1 METIEVSVV
10 LGISALYH
18 DAAAALVVDGEIA
31 AAIQEER
38 LSRIKND
45 PSLPFRAAQACLHR
59 AGLQAGDVDK
69 VVYYENPYAKLER
82 VLLSLMRAFPKT
94 WRQFPRALASQLGS
108 KLWVVDQLAEGLGV
122 DRKNVEFVSHHESHA
137 ASAFLCSPFEQAA
150 VLVVDAVGEN
160 ASTSIYQGN
169 GGSLGGLQSV
179 DYPHSLGLFYAA
191 ITAFLGFK
199 VNEGE
204 YKVMGLAA
212 YGAPCYREEFEKLL
226 VANSDGSYKL
236 DLSYFA
242 HHIGV
247 ENGFSGKLESLLGP
261 RREPHK
267 PWNLSADEDQHYAN
281 VAATLQLVIEEAMLA
296 LARQAHKLVGSA
308 NLCLAGGVALNC
320 VANARILA
328 ETEFERVFVQPAAGD
343 AGGALGAALLGA
355 QQLGERRPK
364 ALSTAAHGVDLDLDR
379 AFQIATKMGFAVRR
393 VDSPSEVVAAKLIAK
408 RIVGVASGPCEWG
421 PRALGQRSI
430 LALPHER
437 DVRERINR
445 VIKQREEFRPFAPAV
460 SVERASEFFVDSNN
474 DMSPFM
480 TTVCKVRDAHAE
492 SLHAVTHID
501 KSARVQ
507 TVSAESAPLLH
518 DILAGVGKHNDM
530 PIVLNTSL
538 NGSGEP
544 IAGTATDVLS
554 FFARHPID
562 ALLIGDL
569 MIERSG

>member
-1 METIEVSVV
+1 MSVV

-18 DAAAALVVDGEIA
+18 DAAAALVVGGEIV

-45 PSLPFRAAQACLHR
+45 SSLPFRAAKACLLR
-59 AGLQAGDVDK
+59 GGLCAQDIDR

-82 VLLSLMRAFPKT
+82 VLLSLMRSFPKT
-94 WRQFPRALASQLGS
+94 WRQFPRALASQLGA
-108 KLWVVDQLAEGLGV
+108 KLWVIDQLAEGLGV
-122 DRKNVEFVSHHESHA
+122 ERERVEFVSHHESHA
-137 ASAFLCSPFEQAA
+137 ASAFLCSPFEEAA
-150 VLVVDAVGEN
+150 ILVVDAVGEA
-160 ASTSIYQGN
+160 ASTSIYSGK
-169 GGSLGGLQSV
+169 GTSITGRQSV

-191 ITAFLGFK
+191 LTAFLGFR

-212 YGAPCYREEFEKLL
+212 YGAPCYRVEFEKLL
-226 VANSDGSYKL
+226 RVSHDGSYTL

-247 ENGFSGKLESLLGP
+247 DNGFSRKLESLLGP
-261 RREPHK
+261 RRPGHR
-267 PWNLSADEDQHYAN
+267 PWDLTSDGDQHYAN
-281 VAATLQLVIEEAMLA
+281 VAATLQLVTEEAMLA
-296 LARQAHKLVGSA
+296 LARKAQTLVGSA

-320 VANARILA
+320 VANARVLA
-328 ETEFERVFVQPAAGD
+328 ETKFERVFVQPAAGD

-355 QQLGERRPK
+355 TSLGEGRAKPL
-364 ALSTAAHGVDLDLDR
+364 ATAALGIDLDLER
-379 AFQIATKMGFAVRR
+379 AFQIATEMGFSVRR
-393 VDSPSEVVAAKLIAK
+393 VDSPAEAATEKLIAK
-408 RIVGVASGPCEWG
+408 RILGVASGPSEWG

-430 LALPHER
+430 LALPQER

-445 VIKQREEFRPFAPAV
+445 VIKKRELFRPFAPAV
-460 SVERASEFFVDSNN
+460 VAERASEFFVGVDP

-480 TTVCKVRDAHAE
+480 TSVCAVRDEHAA
-492 SLHAVTHID
+492 SLQAVTHVD

-507 TVSAESAPLLH
+507 SVTRHGAPLLH
-518 DILAGVGKHNDM
+518 AITCGVAQYNGM

-538 NGSGEP
+538 NGPGEP
-544 IAGTATDVLS
+544 IAASATDVLS

-569 MIERSG
+569 MIERGS